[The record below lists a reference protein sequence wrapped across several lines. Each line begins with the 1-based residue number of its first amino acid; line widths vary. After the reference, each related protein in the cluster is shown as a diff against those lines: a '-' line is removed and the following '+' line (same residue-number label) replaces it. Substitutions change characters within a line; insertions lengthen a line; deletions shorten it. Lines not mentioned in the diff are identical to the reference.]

1 MTKAYEGLVNLS
13 KKCILILKIKT
24 VFVMQILSKK
34 NWSPYVSGAIIGLLQ
49 IPLVLFLDKTL
60 GVSSALS
67 VAVYHVHTFF
77 LKDIFSASTFN
88 AHVWQIGLAFGIF
101 LGSSVSA
108 RLSKTQRQS
117 ISSVWQNDLGFRSKG
132 LRYSMSF
139 IGGMFLIF
147 GARLANGCTS
157 GNGISGTSQLDA
169 SSWIVLISMFLSAI
183 LVISLLRVISLQKG
197 D

>member
-1 MTKAYEGLVNLS
+1 MTKTYEGLVNLS
-13 KKCILILKIKT
+13 KKCILILKKKT
-24 VFVMQILSKK
+24 TFVMQILSKK
-34 NWSPYVSGAIIGLLQ
+34 NWSPYVSGTIIGLLQ

-77 LKDIFSASTFN
+77 LKDIFSANTFD
-88 AHVWQIGLAFGIF
+88 AHMWQIGLASGIV
-101 LGSSVSA
+101 LGAYLSA
-108 RLSKTQRQS
+108 RFSKIQRQS
-117 ISSVWQNDLGFRSKG
+117 ISSVWQNELGFKSKG
-132 LRYSMSF
+132 LRYFMSF

-157 GNGISGTSQLDA
+157 GNGISGTSQLDV

-183 LVISLLRVISLQKG
+183 LVTSLLRIISIRKG
-197 D
+197 A